1 MSDTKSEHEA
11 TTEAVRPEDLLTA
24 ARSVYANAY
33 APYSQYSVAAAV
45 LADNGKVYT
54 GCNVENAVYPLTIC
68 AERAAIFSAVSDGAR
83 RVKAVA
89 VVTAN
94 AGAPCGS
101 CRQVMREFGDDDMPV
116 FLADLAGNT
125 TRYTLAELLPQS
137 FSVDDLPA
145 K

>member
-1 MSDTKSEHEA
+1 MSNPTASSE
-11 TTEAVRPEDLLTA
+11 TVTPAVTPEDLLAA
-24 ARSVYANAY
+24 ARTVYSNAY

-68 AERAAIFSAVSDGAR
+68 AERAAIFGAVSDGAR
-83 RVKAVA
+83 RISAVA

-101 CRQVMREFGDDDMPV
+101 CRQVMREFGDDEMPV
-116 FLADLAGNT
+116 YVADLTGNA
-125 TRYTLAELLPQS
+125 TRYTLTELLPQS
-137 FSVDDLPA
+137 FSVDDLPE